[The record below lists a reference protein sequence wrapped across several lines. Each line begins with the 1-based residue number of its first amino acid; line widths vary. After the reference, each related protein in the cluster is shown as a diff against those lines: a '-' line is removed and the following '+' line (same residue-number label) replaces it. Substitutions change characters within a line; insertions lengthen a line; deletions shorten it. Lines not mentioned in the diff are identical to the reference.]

1 MLPSTH
7 SGPVYGQCIPDKS
20 AARPQSYGA
29 GNGMGLAHASPCPWS
44 RACRTGLEGTT
55 TDPWPWSKG
64 FFRGRRGG
72 GPAPRDCQH
81 WHSRISLFRW
91 VFFGSSKICKEVLV
105 SFASPTESRGS
116 QWTSKVGQWYQKI
129 PMPALLISRLACN
142 ASAAIL
148 GVTNCFI
155 LSVIDSR
162 GKQKRGFC
170 FVLTNPLQ
178 GTTLRCQRLLCI
190 YNADDTHN
198 SEVSWPQVQTQ
209 HERWYIKLTLS
220 QLGKKKRKAKKNTS
234 DLYQACLPSINT
246 NIKLAGFVIPLLEI
260 VWYSTRAKQ
269 SKAERKSVSKHKLRG
284 TRGRNLLNLE
294 RNFQVHRSNSTFRP
308 PVPSPFVFMPHL
320 TSNLQAVASV
330 FIAPTL
336 FPLYPCACAS
346 LALQQRVS
354 SKPLKHT
361 PPRKSLY
368 LRLLQIEALIKPLL
382 ESPKQAFFCP
392 QKKDLVILSGIK

>member
-1 MLPSTH
+1 MSLEQ
-7 SGPVYGQCIPDKS
+7 GMQD
-20 AARPQSYGA
+20 RA
-29 GNGMGLAHASPCPWS
+29 GGHNHRSMTLI
-44 RACRTGLEGTT
+44 
-55 TDPWPWSKG
+55 KG
-64 FFRGRRGG
+64 FLQRQKGG

-220 QLGKKKRKAKKNTS
+220 QLGKKKKKS
-234 DLYQACLPSINT
+234 KEKHLRFIPGLP
-246 NIKLAGFVIPLLEI
+246 A
-260 VWYSTRAKQ
+260 
-269 SKAERKSVSKHKLRG
+269 
-284 TRGRNLLNLE
+284 
-294 RNFQVHRSNSTFRP
+294 
-308 PVPSPFVFMPHL
+308 
-320 TSNLQAVASV
+320 
-330 FIAPTL
+330 
-336 FPLYPCACAS
+336 
-346 LALQQRVS
+346 
-354 SKPLKHT
+354 
-361 PPRKSLY
+361 
-368 LRLLQIEALIKPLL
+368 
-382 ESPKQAFFCP
+382 
-392 QKKDLVILSGIK
+392 

>member
-129 PMPALLISRLACN
+129 PMPALLISRLACK

-246 NIKLAGFVIPLLEI
+246 NIKLAGFVIPVLEI

-269 SKAERKSVSKHKLRG
+269 SKAERKVFPSI
-284 TRGRNLLNLE
+284 NLE
-294 RNFQVHRSNSTFRP
+294 EQEEEICWTWKGTFKFTEVTAHSGLQYPPPLSSCLILPPTCRLWHLCLLLPHFFHCTLVHVQV
-308 PVPSPFVFMPHL
+308 
-320 TSNLQAVASV
+320 
-330 FIAPTL
+330 
-336 FPLYPCACAS
+336 
-346 LALQQRVS
+346 
-354 SKPLKHT
+354 
-361 PPRKSLY
+361 
-368 LRLLQIEALIKPLL
+368 
-382 ESPKQAFFCP
+382 
-392 QKKDLVILSGIK
+392 